1 MSRNRFGLSVLGVLM
16 VLAVIVSGCASV
28 RALAGGKTAAPEE
41 VVESF
46 YDWYLQY
53 PGNVIADGAHRS
65 SQYLTEGFVEKV
77 DAGVASFEKGGYDPF
92 LCAQDVPGD
101 LIVGEAEVSGN
112 QARVTVQEVWN
123 PGTEFE
129 FVKEVVVELEMMG
142 GGWTIANIICR

>member
-16 VLAVIVSGCASV
+16 VLAVIVSGCAPV
-28 RALAGGKTAAPEE
+28 RALTRGKTAAPEE

-77 DAGVASFEKGGYDPF
+77 DAVVASFEKGGYDPF
-92 LCAQDVPGD
+92 LCAQDMPGD
-101 LIVGEAEVSGN
+101 LIVGHAEVSGN
-112 QARVTVQEVWN
+112 QAKVTVQEVWN
-123 PGTEFE
+123 PGTEVE
-129 FVKEVVVELEMMG
+129 FVKEVVVELQMMG
-142 GGWTIANIICR
+142 GAWTIANIICR